1 MKIAA
6 GDTPISW
13 VGGKK
18 RLRKQIADA
27 MESAMPGVFARAP
40 RIVEPF
46 CGSMAMTVELAARA
60 PNASI
65 VTSDGEPR
73 VVAMWRALA
82 ASPKCFLERV
92 LREQHAYQNAIVGN
106 DAEWRRAW
114 FFDLRNL
121 INSGNAPDWSL
132 FSLLQTGFNGIMRTN
147 RKGGINVP
155 PGFLTGKPYVD
166 PEVILAFG
174 KALKR
179 WGAPICRD
187 FSHSLADVIPGSIV
201 YLDPPYVGTFKG
213 YAQLSFSDSRL
224 APFVRGCLGPY
235 GAAMVAMSNSQ
246 VPDGWLEE
254 FPDSIEV
261 SFERSQ
267 SVNSNKAKRGKVRE
281 VLLIMKGKQ

>member
-27 MESAMPGVFARAP
+27 MEAAAPGIFARTP

-65 VTSDGEPR
+65 VASDGEPR
-73 VVAMWRALA
+73 VIAMWRSLA
-82 ASPKCFLERV
+82 RDPANF
-92 LREQHAYQNAIVGN
+92 LREVLADQAAYRV
-106 DAEWRRAW
+106 DDLAERRAW
-114 FFDLRNL
+114 FLNLREQINL
-121 INSGNAPDWSL
+121 VSTYDSAL

-166 PEVILAFG
+166 PDVILAFAE
-174 KALKR
+174 ALQR

-187 FSHSLADVIPGSIV
+187 FSHAAIDVTPGSIV

-213 YAQLSFSDSRL
+213 YAQLSFVDGRL
-224 APFVRGCLGPY
+224 APFVRQCLLS
-235 GAAMVAMSNSQ
+235 GAAMVAMSNSRA
-246 VPDGWLEE
+246 PDDWFEL
-254 FPDSIEV
+254 FPESIEV
-261 SFERSQ
+261 SLERSQ
-267 SVNSNKAKRGKVRE
+267 IVNSNKAKRGKVRE

>member
-27 MESAMPGVFARAP
+27 MELVMFGVFARTP

-82 ASPKCFLERV
+82 RDPANF
-92 LREQHAYQNAIVGN
+92 LREVIADQAAYQT
-106 DAEWRRAW
+106 DDLAERRAW
-114 FFDLRNL
+114 FLNLREQINL
-121 INSGNAPDWSL
+121 VSANDSAL

-166 PEVILAFG
+166 PDVILAFG

-267 SVNSNKAKRGKVRE
+267 IVNSNKAKRGKVRE

>member
-27 MESAMPGVFARAP
+27 MEAAAPGIFARAP

-46 CGSMAMTVELAARA
+46 CGSMAMTVELAARS
-60 PNASI
+60 PSASI
-65 VTSDGEPR
+65 VASDGEPR
-73 VVAMWRALA
+73 VIAMWQELA
-82 ASPKCFLERV
+82 RNPANF
-92 LREQHAYQNAIVGN
+92 LREVLGDQSAYQTG
-106 DAEWRRAW
+106 ELEERRAW
-114 FFDLRNL
+114 FLDLRKS
-121 INSGNAPDWSL
+121 INEGAALPSSL

-166 PEVILAFG
+166 PDVILAFSE
-174 KALKR
+174 ALQR

-187 FSHSLADVIPGSIV
+187 FFASLDDVTYGSIV

-213 YAQLSFSDSRL
+213 YGSLSFFDDSL
-224 APFVRGCLGPY
+224 IPFVQRCLRL
-235 GAAMVAMSNSQ
+235 GASMVAMSNSRA
-246 VPDGWLEE
+246 PDGWLEE
-254 FPDSIEV
+254 FPESIEV
-261 SFERSQ
+261 SLERSQ
-267 SVNSNKAKRGKVRE
+267 IVNSNKAKRGKVRE